1 MRAGSEVSVQPLDL
15 IVITIGRN
23 HVNFKR
29 VFAGCN
35 IEVGN
40 VVHFDCAK
48 DWVPL
53 ILAMQIEIEDEMFHV
68 WHSMATLMPE
78 GDAGVERIAR
88 YITEHWN

>member
-29 VFAGCN
+29 VFAGYN

-53 ILAMQIEIEDEMFHV
+53 ILAMQIQIEDEMIIDKNG
-68 WHSMATLMPE
+68 SL
-78 GDAGVERIAR
+78 AGSKVVEKLNPHLCGWDYCGCI
-88 YITEHWN
+88 